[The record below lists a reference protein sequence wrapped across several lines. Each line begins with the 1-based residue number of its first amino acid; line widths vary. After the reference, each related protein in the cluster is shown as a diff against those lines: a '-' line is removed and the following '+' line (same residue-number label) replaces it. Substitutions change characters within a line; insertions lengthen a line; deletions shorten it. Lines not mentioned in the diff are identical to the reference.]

1 MFFVLTLV
9 STLEIAT
16 QLLCCVYRDLTNI
29 CSDEVLGPLPA
40 GWEVRHTATGR
51 VYYVDHN
58 NRTTQFTD
66 PRLSTNLE
74 AIQRRM

>member
-1 MFFVLTLV
+1 MLKWLKCRAVGV
-9 STLEIAT
+9 MYV
-16 QLLCCVYRDLTNI
+16 CRDMTNI

-40 GWEVRHTATGR
+40 GWEMRHTATGR

-58 NRTTQFTD
+58 HRTTQFTD

-74 AIQRRM
+74 AIQRRL